1 MNPKNTENELL
12 TFHRD
17 IDASESRN
25 NVHALP
31 YKVLIVDDEEEVH
44 QLTRLVLKDFSF
56 EGRGLEFL
64 NAYSAEDAK
73 YLLRAHT
80 DISLILLDVV
90 MEADNAG
97 LQLVHFIR
105 EEIHNKLI
113 RIILRTGQPG
123 VAPERDIIS
132 NYDINDYKEKT
143 ELTSSKLFTSLT
155 AALRSYRDLVTID
168 NSRNGLRSV
177 IEATST
183 LFHPKSVLAF
193 AEDILQQ
200 FQMLFEV
207 NGESAFLYAVALPGV
222 IDYTVEFAAGRLSE
236 TRGKVLTN
244 VLAKSSLEMIAQ
256 AQEIKDVLI
265 NDNIFIGYFETT
277 NCNKNIFYLE
287 NKEDFKAIEK
297 DIIDLFFK
305 NIAIAF
311 DNLTLNIEIAETQK
325 SVVYML
331 GEAVEKRSH
340 ETGSHVKRMTD
351 ISCMLA
357 KVLEFSEQ
365 DIEHILIGAPLHDIG
380 KIAIADSILH
390 KPGKLTSEEFD
401 IMKTHTTE
409 GYNILKSSSRPA
421 LQVAA
426 TIAYQHHERWNGKGY
441 PKGLSGEDIH
451 PSARIVALADV
462 VDALGHKRCY
472 KDAWTLEEI
481 IDLVKSERGEHFE
494 PRVVDAFMDN
504 IELYENMYRT
514 NE

>member
-168 NSRNGLRSV
+168 NSRKW
-177 IEATST
+177 A
-183 LFHPKSVLAF
+183 
-193 AEDILQQ
+193 
-200 FQMLFEV
+200 
-207 NGESAFLYAVALPGV
+207 
-222 IDYTVEFAAGRLSE
+222 
-236 TRGKVLTN
+236 
-244 VLAKSSLEMIAQ
+244 
-256 AQEIKDVLI
+256 
-265 NDNIFIGYFETT
+265 
-277 NCNKNIFYLE
+277 
-287 NKEDFKAIEK
+287 
-297 DIIDLFFK
+297 
-305 NIAIAF
+305 
-311 DNLTLNIEIAETQK
+311 
-325 SVVYML
+325 
-331 GEAVEKRSH
+331 
-340 ETGSHVKRMTD
+340 
-351 ISCMLA
+351 
-357 KVLEFSEQ
+357 
-365 DIEHILIGAPLHDIG
+365 
-380 KIAIADSILH
+380 
-390 KPGKLTSEEFD
+390 
-401 IMKTHTTE
+401 
-409 GYNILKSSSRPA
+409 
-421 LQVAA
+421 
-426 TIAYQHHERWNGKGY
+426 
-441 PKGLSGEDIH
+441 
-451 PSARIVALADV
+451 
-462 VDALGHKRCY
+462 
-472 KDAWTLEEI
+472 
-481 IDLVKSERGEHFE
+481 
-494 PRVVDAFMDN
+494 
-504 IELYENMYRT
+504 
-514 NE
+514 